1 MATQTA
7 QSRKAGS
14 GRPARKSRWLF
25 AGAGILTIA
34 AIGLITASLLY
45 PRGQGAD
52 GGPTGMSPNFDLD
65 PDTGKIRD
73 RGLIPC
79 DRLSM
84 QNGRIDL
91 IREGFKGR

>member
-1 MATQTA
+1 MC
-7 QSRKAGS
+7 
-14 GRPARKSRWLF
+14 
-25 AGAGILTIA
+25 
-34 AIGLITASLLY
+34 
-45 PRGQGAD
+45 
-52 GGPTGMSPNFDLD
+52 PNFDLD